1 MERRIVVEGREILY
15 ELTAKKVKNLNL
27 RVRPDGSLAVS
38 APRWAA
44 RAEIDRFVASR
55 AAWIT
60 RTRTRLAQQ
69 PPACEP
75 PPCPL
80 TDEQCLAVFQPFL
93 DRYYPIFA
101 PAIGG
106 RLEIR
111 LKTLKSLWGVCRP
124 AKRQIT
130 LNRRLAQQPLEA
142 VEYVVLH
149 EYLHF
154 WHPDHGKAFH
164 RELDRLM
171 PDNRRRRALLPRR

>member
-1 MERRIVVEGREILY
+1 MQCSVQAGEGVLAY
-15 ELTAKKVKNLNL
+15 ELTRKKVKNLNM

-55 AAWIT
+55 AAWVE
-60 RTRTRLAQQ
+60 RTRARLAQRPPAPE
-69 PPACEP
+69 PPACA
-75 PPCPL
+75 L
-80 TDEQCLAVFQPFL
+80 TDEQCMAVFQPFL

-106 RLEIR
+106 GLEIK

-130 LNRRLAQQPLEA
+130 LNRRLAEQPAEA

-154 WHPDHGKAFH
+154 WHPDHGKGFH

-171 PDNRRRRALLPRR
+171 PDNRSRRALLLRR

>member
-1 MERRIVVEGREILY
+1 MFLKVANLWRRYGLPAALSTIGWLILI
-15 ELTAKKVKNLNL
+15 L
-27 RVRPDGSLAVS
+27 
-38 APRWAA
+38 
-44 RAEIDRFVASR
+44 
-55 AAWIT
+55 
-60 RTRTRLAQQ
+60 
-69 PPACEP
+69 PACEP

-80 TDEQCLAVFQPFL
+80 TDEQCMAVFQPFL

-142 VEYVVLH
+142 VEYCRSTGR
-149 EYLHF
+149 
-154 WHPDHGKAFH
+154 HP
-164 RELDRLM
+164 R
-171 PDNRRRRALLPRR
+171 PRGRSR